1 MLVFLFSYIL
11 LVKSMLFIKGLIIG
25 IGKVMPG
32 VSGALLAINF
42 KVYDRIV
49 ESLVN
54 FFSDWKRN
62 LRFLLELGLGII
74 IAIILFSNGIRYLL
88 NNYNFLMMMLFMG
101 LIGGGSYNYIRR
113 VSYER
118 REYKYILFIVGLLI
132 GVSFIGQMDS
142 YIISNSFNDNIMF
155 FLGGVIEVFTSI
167 IPGISGTAIMMI
179 IGIYDVVL
187 MLVGKIY
194 DISYVINNI
203 NIYISYGLG
212 IIISFIL
219 GTLLINYLLNKR
231 KRLMEIMIGSFSIYS
246 ILMMGVMTFSKRA
259 SVIEIILGIMLMIV
273 GIVIGFIMDNK
284 G

>member
-142 YIISNSFNDNIMF
+142 YVISNSFNDNIMF

-219 GTLLINYLLNKR
+219 GTLLINYLLKKR

>member
-42 KVYDRIV
+42 KVYDRLV

-54 FFSDWKRN
+54 FFSDWKKN
-62 LRFLLELGLGII
+62 LRFLLELGSGII

-101 LIGGGSYNYIRR
+101 LIGGGSYNYIRS
-113 VSYER
+113 VNYER
-118 REYKYILFIVGLLI
+118 KEYKYILFIIGVLI
-132 GVSFIGQMDS
+132 GISFIGKGDN
-142 YIISNSFNDNIMF
+142 YVISNSFKDNIVF

-179 IGIYDVVL
+179 MGIYDMVL
-187 MLVGKIY
+187 MIVGRIY
-194 DISYVINNI
+194 DFSYVISNI

-219 GTLLINYLLNKR
+219 GTLLINYLLKKK

-246 ILMMGVMTFSKRA
+246 ILMMEVMTFSKRA
-259 SVIEIILGIMLMIV
+259 SVIEIVLGIMLMVV
-273 GIVIGFIMDNK
+273 GTVIGFIMD
-284 G
+284 GDG

>member
-42 KVYDRIV
+42 KVYDRLV

-54 FFSDWKRN
+54 FFSDWKKN
-62 LRFLLELGLGII
+62 LRFLVELGSGII

-101 LIGGGSYNYIRR
+101 LIGGGSYNYIRS
-113 VSYER
+113 VNYER
-118 REYKYILFIVGLLI
+118 KEYKYILFIIGVLI
-132 GVSFIGQMDS
+132 GISFIGKGDN
-142 YIISNSFNDNIMF
+142 YVISNSFKDNIVF

-179 IGIYDVVL
+179 MGIYDMVL
-187 MLVGKIY
+187 MIVGRIY
-194 DISYVINNI
+194 DFSYVISNI

-219 GTLLINYLLNKR
+219 GTLLINYLLKKR

-246 ILMMGVMTFSKRA
+246 ILMMGVMTFGKRA
-259 SVIEIILGIMLMIV
+259 SVIEIVLGIMLMVV
-273 GIVIGFIMDNK
+273 GTVIGFIMD
-284 G
+284 GEG

>member
-142 YIISNSFNDNIMF
+142 YVISNSFNDNIMF

-179 IGIYDVVL
+179 IWIYDVVL
-187 MLVGKIY
+187 MIVGKIY

-219 GTLLINYLLNKR
+219 GTLLINYLLKKR

>member
-132 GVSFIGQMDS
+132 GVSFMGQMDS
-142 YIISNSFNDNIMF
+142 YVISNSFNDNIMF

-187 MLVGKIY
+187 MIVGKIY

-219 GTLLINYLLNKR
+219 GTLLINYLLKKR

>member
-42 KVYDRIV
+42 KVYDRLV

-54 FFSDWKRN
+54 FFSDWKKN
-62 LRFLLELGLGII
+62 LRFLLELGSGII

-88 NNYNFLMMMLFMG
+88 NNYNFLMVMLFMG
-101 LIGGGSYNYIRR
+101 LIGGGSYNYIRS
-113 VSYER
+113 VNYEKK
-118 REYKYILFIVGLLI
+118 EYKYILFIIGVLI
-132 GVSFIGQMDS
+132 GISFIGKGDN
-142 YIISNSFNDNIMF
+142 YVISNSFKDNIVF

-179 IGIYDVVL
+179 IGIYDMVL
-187 MLVGKIY
+187 MIVGRIY
-194 DISYVINNI
+194 DFSYVISNI
-203 NIYISYGLG
+203 NIYISYGFG

-219 GTLLINYLLNKR
+219 GTLLINYLLKKK
-231 KRLMEIMIGSFSIYS
+231 KRLMEIMISSFSIYS

-259 SVIEIILGIMLMIV
+259 SVIEIILGIMLMVV
-273 GIVIGFIMDNK
+273 GTVIGFIMD
-284 G
+284 GDG

>member
-132 GVSFIGQMDS
+132 GVSFMGQMDS
-142 YIISNSFNDNIMF
+142 YVISNSFNDNIMF

-219 GTLLINYLLNKR
+219 GTLLINYLLKKR

-246 ILMMGVMTFSKRA
+246 ILMMGVMTFSKMA

>member
-32 VSGALLAINF
+32 VSGALLAIHF
-42 KVYDRIV
+42 KVYDRLV

-54 FFSDWKRN
+54 FFSDWKKN
-62 LRFLLELGLGII
+62 LRFLLELGSGII

-88 NNYNFLMMMLFMG
+88 NNYNFLMVMLFMG
-101 LIGGGSYNYIRR
+101 LIGGGSYNYIRS
-113 VSYER
+113 VNYEKK
-118 REYKYILFIVGLLI
+118 EYKYILFIIGVLI
-132 GVSFIGQMDS
+132 GISFIGKGDN
-142 YIISNSFNDNIMF
+142 YVISNSFKDNIVF

-179 IGIYDVVL
+179 MGIYDMVL
-187 MLVGKIY
+187 MIVGRIY
-194 DISYVINNI
+194 DFSYVISNI

-219 GTLLINYLLNKR
+219 GTLLINYLLKKK
-231 KRLMEIMIGSFSIYS
+231 KRLMEIMISSFSIYS

-259 SVIEIILGIMLMIV
+259 SVIEIILGIMLMVV
-273 GIVIGFIMDNK
+273 GTVIGFIMD
-284 G
+284 GDG

>member
-113 VSYER
+113 VSYVR

-132 GVSFIGQMDS
+132 GVSFMGQTDS
-142 YIISNSFNDNIMF
+142 YVISNSFNDNIMF

-219 GTLLINYLLNKR
+219 GTLLINYLLKKR

-246 ILMMGVMTFSKRA
+246 ILMMGVMTFSKIA

>member
-132 GVSFIGQMDS
+132 GVSFMGQTDS
-142 YIISNSFNDNIMF
+142 YVISNSFNDNIMF

-203 NIYISYGLG
+203 NIYFSYGLG

-219 GTLLINYLLNKR
+219 GTLLINYLLKKR

-246 ILMMGVMTFSKRA
+246 ILMMGVMTFSKIA

>member
-142 YIISNSFNDNIMF
+142 YVISNSFNDNIMF

-187 MLVGKIY
+187 MIVGKIY

-219 GTLLINYLLNKR
+219 GTLLINYLLKKR

-273 GIVIGFIMDNK
+273 GIVIGFIMDNE

>member
-113 VSYER
+113 VSYES

-132 GVSFIGQMDS
+132 GVSFVGQMDS
-142 YIISNSFNDNIMF
+142 YVISNSFNDNIMF

-179 IGIYDVVL
+179 IGIYDMVL

-219 GTLLINYLLNKR
+219 GTLLINYLLKKR

>member
-132 GVSFIGQMDS
+132 GVSFMGQMDS

-187 MLVGKIY
+187 MIVGKIY

-219 GTLLINYLLNKR
+219 GTLLINYLLKKR

-259 SVIEIILGIMLMIV
+259 SVIEIILGIMLVIV

>member
-42 KVYDRIV
+42 KVYDRLV

-54 FFSDWKRN
+54 FFSDWKKN

-88 NNYNFLMMMLFMG
+88 DNYNFLMMMLFMG
-101 LIGGGSYNYIRR
+101 LIGGGSYNYIRS
-113 VSYER
+113 VNYEKK
-118 REYKYILFIVGLLI
+118 EYKYILFIIGVLI
-132 GVSFIGQMDS
+132 GISFIGKGDN
-142 YIISNSFNDNIMF
+142 YVISNSFKDNIVF

-179 IGIYDVVL
+179 MGIYDMVL
-187 MLVGKIY
+187 MILGRIY
-194 DISYVINNI
+194 DFSYVISNI

-219 GTLLINYLLNKR
+219 GTLLINYLLKKK
-231 KRLMEIMIGSFSIYS
+231 KRLMEIMISSFSIYS

-259 SVIEIILGIMLMIV
+259 SVIEIILGIMLMVV
-273 GIVIGFIMDNK
+273 GTVIGFIMD
-284 G
+284 GDG

>member
-132 GVSFIGQMDS
+132 GVSFMGQMDS
-142 YIISNSFNDNIMF
+142 YVISNSFNDNIMF

-219 GTLLINYLLNKR
+219 GTLLINYLLKKR

>member
-42 KVYDRIV
+42 KVYDRLV

-54 FFSDWKRN
+54 FFSDWKKN

-101 LIGGGSYNYIRR
+101 LIGGGSYNYIRS
-113 VSYER
+113 VNYER
-118 REYKYILFIVGLLI
+118 KEYKYILFIIGVLI
-132 GVSFIGQMDS
+132 GISFIGKGDN
-142 YIISNSFNDNIMF
+142 YVISNSFKDNIVF

-179 IGIYDVVL
+179 MGIYDMVL
-187 MLVGKIY
+187 MIVGRIY
-194 DISYVINNI
+194 DFSYVISNI

-219 GTLLINYLLNKR
+219 GTLLINYLLKKK
-231 KRLMEIMIGSFSIYS
+231 KRLMEIMISSFSIYS

-259 SVIEIILGIMLMIV
+259 SVIEIILGIMLMVV
-273 GIVIGFIMDNK
+273 GTVIGFIMD
-284 G
+284 GDG

>member
-132 GVSFIGQMDS
+132 GVSFMGQTDS
-142 YIISNSFNDNIMF
+142 YVISNSFNDNIMF

-219 GTLLINYLLNKR
+219 GTLLINYLLKKR

-246 ILMMGVMTFSKRA
+246 ILMMGVMTFSKMA

>member
-54 FFSDWKRN
+54 FFSDWKKN
-62 LRFLLELGLGII
+62 LRFLVELGLGII

-132 GVSFIGQMDS
+132 GVSFMGQTDS

-155 FLGGVIEVFTSI
+155 FLGGIIEVFTSI

-179 IGIYDVVL
+179 IGIYDMVL

-219 GTLLINYLLNKR
+219 GTLLINYLLKKR

-259 SVIEIILGIMLMIV
+259 SVIEIILGIMLMVV
-273 GIVIGFIMDNK
+273 GIVIGFIMDNE

>member
-132 GVSFIGQMDS
+132 GVSFMGQMDS

-187 MLVGKIY
+187 MIVGKIY

-219 GTLLINYLLNKR
+219 GTLLINYLLKKR

-246 ILMMGVMTFSKRA
+246 ILMMGVMTFSKKA

>member
-42 KVYDRIV
+42 KVYDRLV

-54 FFSDWKRN
+54 FFSDWKKN

-101 LIGGGSYNYIRR
+101 LIGGGSYNYIRS
-113 VSYER
+113 VNYEKK
-118 REYKYILFIVGLLI
+118 EYKYILFIIGVLI
-132 GVSFIGQMDS
+132 GISFIGKGDN
-142 YIISNSFNDNIMF
+142 YVISNSFKDNIVF

-179 IGIYDVVL
+179 MGIYDMVL
-187 MLVGKIY
+187 MIVGRIY
-194 DISYVINNI
+194 DFSYVISNI

-219 GTLLINYLLNKR
+219 GTLLINYLLKKK
-231 KRLMEIMIGSFSIYS
+231 KRLMEIMISSFSIYS

-259 SVIEIILGIMLMIV
+259 SVIEIILGIMLMVV
-273 GIVIGFIMDNK
+273 GTVISFIMD
-284 G
+284 GDG

>member
-1 MLVFLFSYIL
+1 
-11 LVKSMLFIKGLIIG
+11 
-25 IGKVMPG
+25 MPG

-54 FFSDWKRN
+54 FFSDWKKN
-62 LRFLLELGLGII
+62 LRFLVELGLGII

-132 GVSFIGQMDS
+132 GVSFMGQMDS
-142 YIISNSFNDNIMF
+142 YVISNNFNDNIMF
-155 FLGGVIEVFTSI
+155 FLGGIIEVFTSI

-179 IGIYDVVL
+179 IGIYDMVL

-194 DISYVINNI
+194 DISR
-203 NIYISYGLG
+203 SEE
-212 IIISFIL
+212 
-219 GTLLINYLLNKR
+219 R
-231 KRLMEIMIGSFSIYS
+231 R
-246 ILMMGVMTFSKRA
+246 
-259 SVIEIILGIMLMIV
+259 
-273 GIVIGFIMDNK
+273 
-284 G
+284 

>member
-132 GVSFIGQMDS
+132 GVSFMGQMDN
-142 YIISNSFNDNIMF
+142 YVISNSFNDNIMF

-219 GTLLINYLLNKR
+219 GTLLINYLLKKR

>member
-42 KVYDRIV
+42 KVYDRLV

-101 LIGGGSYNYIRR
+101 LIGGGSYNYIRS
-113 VSYER
+113 VNYEKK
-118 REYKYILFIVGLLI
+118 EYKYILFIIGVLI
-132 GVSFIGQMDS
+132 GISFIGKGDN
-142 YIISNSFNDNIMF
+142 YVISNSFKDNIVF

-179 IGIYDVVL
+179 IGIYDMVL

-219 GTLLINYLLNKR
+219 GTLLINYLLKKR

>member
-54 FFSDWKRN
+54 FFSDWKKN
-62 LRFLLELGLGII
+62 LRFLVELGLGII

-132 GVSFIGQMDS
+132 GVSFMGQMDS
-142 YIISNSFNDNIMF
+142 YVISNNFNDNIML
-155 FLGGVIEVFTSI
+155 FLGGIIEVFTSI

-179 IGIYDVVL
+179 IGIYDMVL

-219 GTLLINYLLNKR
+219 GTLLINYLLKKR

-259 SVIEIILGIMLMIV
+259 SVIEIILGIMLMVV
-273 GIVIGFIMDNK
+273 GIVIGFIMDNE

>member
-54 FFSDWKRN
+54 FFSDWKKN
-62 LRFLLELGLGII
+62 LRFLVELGLGII

-132 GVSFIGQMDS
+132 GVSFMGQMDS
-142 YIISNSFNDNIMF
+142 YVISNNFNDNIMF
-155 FLGGVIEVFTSI
+155 FLGGIIEVFTSI

-179 IGIYDVVL
+179 IGIYDMVL

-219 GTLLINYLLNKR
+219 GTLLINYLLKKR

>member
-1 MLVFLFSYIL
+1 
-11 LVKSMLFIKGLIIG
+11 
-25 IGKVMPG
+25 MPG

-113 VSYER
+113 VSYVR

-219 GTLLINYLLNKR
+219 GTLLINYLLKKR

>member
-42 KVYDRIV
+42 KVYDRLV

-54 FFSDWKRN
+54 FFSDWKKN
-62 LRFLLELGLGII
+62 LRFLLELGSGII

-88 NNYNFLMMMLFMG
+88 NNYNFLMVMLFMG
-101 LIGGGSYNYIRR
+101 LIGGGSYNYIRS
-113 VSYER
+113 VNYEKK
-118 REYKYILFIVGLLI
+118 EYKYILFIIGVLI
-132 GVSFIGQMDS
+132 GISFIGKGDN
-142 YIISNSFNDNIMF
+142 YVISNSFKDNIVF

-179 IGIYDVVL
+179 MGIYDMVL
-187 MLVGKIY
+187 MIVGRIY
-194 DISYVINNI
+194 DFSYVISNI
-203 NIYISYGLG
+203 NIYISYGLR

-219 GTLLINYLLNKR
+219 GTLLINYLLKKK
-231 KRLMEIMIGSFSIYS
+231 KRLMEIMISSFSIYS
-246 ILMMGVMTFSKRA
+246 ILMMGVMTFSKMA
-259 SVIEIILGIMLMIV
+259 SVIEIILGIMLMVV
-273 GIVIGFIMDNK
+273 GTVIGFIMD
-284 G
+284 GDG

>member
-42 KVYDRIV
+42 KVYDRLV

-54 FFSDWKRN
+54 FFSDWKKN
-62 LRFLLELGLGII
+62 LRFLLELGSGII

-101 LIGGGSYNYIRR
+101 LIGGGSYNYIRS
-113 VSYER
+113 VNYER
-118 REYKYILFIVGLLI
+118 KEYKYILFIIGVLI
-132 GVSFIGQMDS
+132 GISFIGKGDN
-142 YIISNSFNDNIMF
+142 YVISNSFKDNIVF

-179 IGIYDVVL
+179 MGIYDMVL
-187 MLVGKIY
+187 MIVGRIY
-194 DISYVINNI
+194 DFSYVISNI

-219 GTLLINYLLNKR
+219 GTLLINYLLKKK

-246 ILMMGVMTFSKRA
+246 ILMMGVMTFGKMA
-259 SVIEIILGIMLMIV
+259 SVIEIVLGIMLMVV
-273 GIVIGFIMDNK
+273 GTVIGFIMD
-284 G
+284 GDG

>member
-42 KVYDRIV
+42 KVYDRLV

-54 FFSDWKRN
+54 FFSDWKKN

-101 LIGGGSYNYIRR
+101 LIGGGSYNYIRS
-113 VSYER
+113 VNYEKK
-118 REYKYILFIVGLLI
+118 EYKYILFIIGVLI
-132 GVSFIGQMDS
+132 GISFIGKGDN
-142 YIISNSFNDNIMF
+142 YVISNSFKDNIVF

-179 IGIYDVVL
+179 IGIYDMVL
-187 MLVGKIY
+187 MIVGRIY
-194 DISYVINNI
+194 DFSYVISNI

-219 GTLLINYLLNKR
+219 GTLLINYLLKKK
-231 KRLMEIMIGSFSIYS
+231 KRLMEIMISSFSIYS

-259 SVIEIILGIMLMIV
+259 SVIEIILGIMLMVV
-273 GIVIGFIMDNK
+273 GTVIGFIMD
-284 G
+284 GDG

>member
-42 KVYDRIV
+42 KVYDRLV

-54 FFSDWKRN
+54 FFSDWKKN
-62 LRFLLELGLGII
+62 LRFLLELGSGII

-88 NNYNFLMMMLFMG
+88 NNYNFLMVMLFMG
-101 LIGGGSYNYIRR
+101 LIGGGSYNYIRS
-113 VSYER
+113 VNYEKK
-118 REYKYILFIVGLLI
+118 EYKYILFIIGVLI
-132 GVSFIGQMDS
+132 GISFIGKGDN
-142 YIISNSFNDNIMF
+142 YVISNSFKDNIVF

-179 IGIYDVVL
+179 IGIYDMVL
-187 MLVGKIY
+187 MIVSRVY
-194 DISYVINNI
+194 DLSYVINNI

-219 GTLLINYLLNKR
+219 GTLLINYLLK
-231 KRLMEIMIGSFSIYS
+231 KKKKLMEIMIGSFSIYS
-246 ILMMGVMTFSKRA
+246 IFMMGVMTFSKRV
-259 SVIEIILGIMLMIV
+259 SVIEIILGIMLMVV
-273 GIVIGFIMDNK
+273 GTVIGFIMD
-284 G
+284 GEG

>member
-142 YIISNSFNDNIMF
+142 YVISNSFNDNIMF

-187 MLVGKIY
+187 MIVGKIY

-219 GTLLINYLLNKR
+219 GTLLINYLLKKR

>member
-113 VSYER
+113 VSYVR

-187 MLVGKIY
+187 MIVGKIY

-219 GTLLINYLLNKR
+219 GTLLINYLLKKR

>member
-42 KVYDRIV
+42 KVYDRLV

-54 FFSDWKRN
+54 FFSDWKKN
-62 LRFLLELGLGII
+62 LRFLLELGSGII

-101 LIGGGSYNYIRR
+101 LIGGGSYNYIRS
-113 VSYER
+113 VNYEKK
-118 REYKYILFIVGLLI
+118 EYKYILFIIGVLI
-132 GVSFIGQMDS
+132 GISFIGKGDN
-142 YIISNSFNDNIMF
+142 YVISNSFKDNIVF

-179 IGIYDVVL
+179 MGIYDMVL
-187 MLVGKIY
+187 MIVGRIY
-194 DISYVINNI
+194 DFSYVISNI

-219 GTLLINYLLNKR
+219 GTLLINYLLKKK
-231 KRLMEIMIGSFSIYS
+231 KRLMEIMISSFSIYS

-259 SVIEIILGIMLMIV
+259 SVIEIILGIMLMVV
-273 GIVIGFIMDNK
+273 GTVIGFIMD
-284 G
+284 GDG

>member
-1 MLVFLFSYIL
+1 
-11 LVKSMLFIKGLIIG
+11 MLFIKGLIIG

-42 KVYDRIV
+42 KVYDRLV

-54 FFSDWKRN
+54 FFSDWKKN

-101 LIGGGSYNYIRR
+101 LIGGGSYNYIRS
-113 VSYER
+113 VNYEKK
-118 REYKYILFIVGLLI
+118 EYKYILFIIGVLI
-132 GVSFIGQMDS
+132 GISFIGKGDN
-142 YIISNSFNDNIMF
+142 YVISNSFKDNIVF

-179 IGIYDVVL
+179 MGIYDMVL
-187 MLVGKIY
+187 MIVGRIY
-194 DISYVINNI
+194 DFSYVISNI

-219 GTLLINYLLNKR
+219 GTLLINYLLKKK
-231 KRLMEIMIGSFSIYS
+231 KRLMEIMISSFSIYS

-259 SVIEIILGIMLMIV
+259 SVIEIILGIMLMVV
-273 GIVIGFIMDNK
+273 GTVIGFIMD
-284 G
+284 GDG

>member
-54 FFSDWKRN
+54 FFSDWKKN
-62 LRFLLELGLGII
+62 LRFLLELGSGII

-101 LIGGGSYNYIRR
+101 LIGGGSYNYIRS
-113 VSYER
+113 VNYER
-118 REYKYILFIVGLLI
+118 KEYKYILFIIGVLI
-132 GVSFIGQMDS
+132 GISFIGKVDN
-142 YIISNSFNDNIMF
+142 YVISNSFKDNIVF

-179 IGIYDVVL
+179 MGIYDMVL
-187 MLVGKIY
+187 MIVGRIY
-194 DISYVINNI
+194 DFSYVISNI

-212 IIISFIL
+212 IIVSFIL
-219 GTLLINYLLNKR
+219 GTLLINYLLKKK

-259 SVIEIILGIMLMIV
+259 SIIEIVLGIMLMVV
-273 GIVIGFIMDNK
+273 GTVIGFIMD
-284 G
+284 GDG

>member
-25 IGKVMPG
+25 IGKVIPG

-42 KVYDRIV
+42 KVYDRLV

-54 FFSDWKRN
+54 FFSDWKNN
-62 LRFLLELGLGII
+62 LRFLVELGSGII
-74 IAIILFSNGIRYLL
+74 ISIILFSNGIRYLL

-113 VSYER
+113 VSYEKK
-118 REYKYILFIVGLLI
+118 EYKYILLIVGLLI
-132 GVSFIGQMDS
+132 GVSFMGQVDS
-142 YIISNSFNDNIMF
+142 YVISNSFKDNIMF

-179 IGIYDVVL
+179 IGIYDMVL
-187 MLVGKIY
+187 MIVSRVY
-194 DISYVINNI
+194 DLSYVINNI

-219 GTLLINYLLNKR
+219 GTLLINYLLK
-231 KRLMEIMIGSFSIYS
+231 KKKKLMEIMIGSFSIYS
-246 ILMMGVMTFSKRA
+246 IFMMGVMTFSKRV
-259 SVIEIILGIMLMIV
+259 SVIEIILGIMLMVV
-273 GIVIGFIMDNK
+273 GIVIGFIMD
-284 G
+284 GEG